1 MRKKGN
7 TYDAD
12 DVERSKRLLF
22 TPEERA
28 ARAQHKAEVLG
39 GKLERAKGKIPK
51 KKALRLKRN
60 LTPKKA
66 G

>member
-1 MRKKGN
+1 MKKKSDI
-7 TYDAD
+7 YDRD

-39 GKLERAKGKIPK
+39 KKLERAKSKNRHGC
-51 KKALRLKRN
+51 
-60 LTPKKA
+60 